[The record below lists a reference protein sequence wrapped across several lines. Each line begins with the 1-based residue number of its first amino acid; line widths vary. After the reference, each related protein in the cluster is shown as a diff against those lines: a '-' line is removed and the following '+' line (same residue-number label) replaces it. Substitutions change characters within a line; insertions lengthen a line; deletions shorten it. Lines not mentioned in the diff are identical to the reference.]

1 MDRAIFYE
9 LDVKNAMK
17 KNLNN
22 IHKQGVSLYF

>member
-17 KNLNN
+17 KNFND
-22 IHKQGVSLYF
+22 IHKQSVSLSF